1 VLLTRELDKS
11 IRRAEIGGIR
21 CAIETARRLWPSVGA
36 QGIEVAGGLAAFTG
50 VESPLSQAYGVG
62 TLGPVSRE
70 DVERITE
77 FFQSHNT
84 TPRVFV
90 SPLADATLGQALAA
104 AGYAPSEYENVLVS
118 DDLDTHARRDE
129 RVGVARD
136 IHDWA
141 KASARGFTDREKL
154 LPGDADVALLIV
166 SSEGVCALEAR
177 ERGAIVSTAAMDLRG
192 ECSALFAASTL
203 PTFRRSGW
211 HTAMICDR
219 IARARESGARFLRA
233 TARPGST
240 SESNF
245 RRCGFATLYTRT
257 LWERKPLER
266 E

>member
-1 VLLTRELDKS
+1 VLLTRELDES

-104 AGYAPSEYENVLVS
+104 AGCAPSEYQNVLVS

-136 IHDWA
+136 LHDWA
-141 KASARGFTDREKL
+141 QASARGFTDREEL
-154 LPGDADVALLIV
+154 FPGDADVALLIA
-166 SSEGVCALEAR
+166 SSEGVCALEAG

-203 PTFRRSGW
+203 PTFRRRGW
-211 HTAMICDR
+211 HTALIRDR
-219 IARARESGARFLRA
+219 IARARDSGARFVRA
-233 TARPGST
+233 TARPGSI
-240 SESNF
+240 SERNF
-245 RRCGFATLYTRT
+245 HRCGFATLYTRT
-257 LWERKPLER
+257 LWELKA
-266 E
+266 